1 MATIALPVFCSAQ
14 SAGPRSPATTAND
27 GSVGSTAWS
36 NTGNSVSSN
45 DSYSTVTTK
54 GISNYLKVTDL
65 GFTIPSPSAVSGI
78 QLDVER
84 NSNSSSDVAL
94 LDAWSTGLTRSISA
108 GSNRCLIVAY
118 AQENGIDPRDVTAM
132 TYGTRTMTQLTEFSA
147 GVSGGFNARIEVW
160 ALLESEIALA
170 SNTTIV
176 PTYGSY
182 SAYEYC
188 DVFTAAV
195 FQHVDQINPMSS
207 QQTTGAQ
214 ASTDP
219 HQLSTAFTTA
229 AGSMAINLATCGNRD
244 ASAPAVNSNTSS
256 YATATG
262 YTEGIDYY
270 FANAAAPTSG
280 ASFQVIHKAVASA
293 GSEQPSCDFNGT
305 VNRYAIVGFCLQ
317 RAREVD
323 YSVKLV
329 KGGTIGGSDLAN
341 STAWPA
347 TDAYASYGGSSSL
360 WGRTWTEADINSS
373 SFGAAIATRVQNG
386 IARVDHMRITVWY
399 YSTLPIELLDLRAT
413 QEGTGVRIDWIT
425 ATETD
430 NDHFVVQRSTD
441 GVCICCL
448 ASCRVGAQHS
458 WPNRLWVH
466 GSTRR
471 WSGARA
477 ERRAGDCRNR
487 QARLQCAGNRI
498 RLTRWPV
505 QRFHA
510 PLEIGQLR
518 AREALRGFELRRNHG
533 DDCCI
538 LRRIRSAGHG
548 DLDRALR
555 RCAASAG
562 SDKGE
567 RIGTKVV
574 AHRGIGH
581 NRPAGLRRA
590 MRRRSHHRDAGR
602 GEADEQAGRQV
613 KVGRTVHRDRERA
626 GSGRRYRDIERYRQG
641 SSANAVLRAQRD
653 GIRPRHGGRTRNDT
667 AAGIQHKARRQRCRR
682 PGRLDRGA
690 IQHHPLIGRHNLDW
704 SDCRTCS
711 NRDKGRTG
719 DARFVA
725 GLDRE
730 GQDLWRTDCQAA
742 GQAVAR
748 AHRGREHAAGG
759 SNAADDTG
767 RLVQ

>member
-45 DSYSTVTTK
+45 DAYSTVSTK
-54 GISNYLKVTDL
+54 GVSNYLKVTNF

-118 AQENGIDPRDVTAM
+118 AQENGIDSRDVTAM

-147 GVSGGFNARIEVW
+147 GASGGFNARIEVW

-170 SNTTIV
+170 SNTTLV

-270 FANAAAPTSG
+270 YANAAAPTSG

-341 STAWPA
+341 STAWPT

-441 GVCICCL
+441 GVVFEDVARVQGAGTSTQTLFYTARDEHPKTGACYYRLQQVDIDGTTTNAPVVTVNVAL
-448 ASCRVGAQHS
+448 DQGLTVAPNPSVSGAFTVYDISLESGQVAVFSSDMRLVRTHVGAG
-458 WPNRLWVH
+458 R
-466 GSTRR
+466 
-471 WSGARA
+471 
-477 ERRAGDCRNR
+477 D
-487 QARLQCAGNRI
+487 
-498 RLTRWPV
+498 PV
-505 QRFHA
+505 IH
-510 PLEIGQLR
+510 LE
-518 AREALRGFELRRNHG
+518 
-533 DDCCI
+533 
-538 LRRIRSAGHG
+538 
-548 DLDRALR
+548 DLPD
-555 RCAASAG
+555 
-562 SDKGE
+562 
-567 RIGTKVV
+567 GT
-574 AHRGIGH
+574 
-581 NRPAGLRRA
+581 
-590 MRRRSHHRDAGR
+590 
-602 GEADEQAGRQV
+602 
-613 KVGRTVHRDRERA
+613 
-626 GSGRRYRDIERYRQG
+626 Y
-641 SSANAVLRAQRD
+641 VLM
-653 GIRPRHGGRTRNDT
+653 
-667 AAGIQHKARRQRCRR
+667 
-682 PGRLDRGA
+682 
-690 IQHHPLIGRHNLDW
+690 
-704 SDCRTCS
+704 
-711 NRDKGRTG
+711 
-719 DARFVA
+719 V
-725 GLDRE
+725 RE
-730 GQDLWRTDCQAA
+730 GDRVRT
-742 GQAVAR
+742 AR
-748 AHRGREHAAGG
+748 VVKESRY
-759 SNAADDTG
+759 
-767 RLVQ
+767 Q